1 MGQLRCSLLRAKKKK
16 DAVGGAPAD
25 CQKIKRVKM
34 SNFDER
40 SGMVYCKTSWGQWG
54 QTIEEVFIEVDVTEG
69 TKARD
74 IRCDIKPKAISVTI
88 SNKLLIQVLLYNFFF
103 KMMYSNFFCGVGKFF
118 RNCTGG

>member
-1 MGQLRCSLLRAKKKK
+1 
-16 DAVGGAPAD
+16 
-25 CQKIKRVKM
+25 M

-74 IRCDIKPKAISVTI
+74 ICCDIKPKAISVMV
-88 SNKLLIQVLLYNFFF
+88 NKDVLIQVLHIAY
-103 KMMYSNFFCGVGKFF
+103 
-118 RNCTGG
+118 

>member
-1 MGQLRCSLLRAKKKK
+1 MLTIKSKKGNH
-16 DAVGGAPAD
+16 DYCGWGSCRLPTD
-25 CQKIKRVKM
+25 QKIKRVKM

-74 IRCDIKPKAISVTI
+74 IQCDIKPKAISVTV
-88 SNKLLIQVLLYNFFF
+88 SNKLLIQVLLLGQ
-103 KMMYSNFFCGVGKFF
+103 YS
-118 RNCTGG
+118 

>member
-1 MGQLRCSLLRAKKKK
+1 MEQLRCSLLRA
-16 DAVGGAPAD
+16 VGGASLLQTATGE
-25 CQKIKRVKM
+25 M

-74 IRCDIKPKAISVTI
+74 IRCDIKPKAISVTV
-88 SNKLLIQVLLYNFFF
+88 SNKLLIQVLLLDIHLSLFF
-103 KMMYSNFFCGVGKFF
+103 
-118 RNCTGG
+118 